1 MERAALWRQV
11 IAVKYGCG
19 WGSWCTRPTNG
30 PYGVGLWKNISRDGL
45 LSLTTFYMR
54 LGMGLG

>member
-1 MERAALWRQV
+1 MERAALWMQV

-30 PYGVGLWKNISRDGL
+30 PCGVGLWKNISRDGL